1 MENKAARRKSRF
13 LTGPDRET
21 VMSAIEQAER
31 LTSGEIRVHIE
42 RAAGADVLARA
53 ETIFNKLGMFRTSA
67 RNGVL
72 IYVAAGERKFAIIGD
87 KGIHEAV
94 PDGFWD
100 EARDAMAEH
109 FRNGDFC
116 GGICRGI
123 TIAGEA
129 LARYFPYQGERDVN
143 ELSDEIS
150 EGQ

>member
-1 MENKAARRKSRF
+1 MASKPAGRKSSL
-13 LTGPDRET
+13 LTAPQREAI
-21 VMSAIEQAER
+21 MKAIEQAER

-53 ETIFNKLGMFRTSA
+53 ESMFNRLGMFRTSA

-72 IYVAAGERKFAIIGD
+72 IYVATGERKFAIIGD

-100 EARDAMAEH
+100 ETRDAMAEH
-109 FRNGDFC
+109 FRGGDFC

-123 TIAGEA
+123 AIAGEA

-150 EGQ
+150 EGR

>member
-1 MENKAARRKSRF
+1 MENKAVRRSSHF
-13 LTGPDRET
+13 LTAPEREI
-21 VMSAIEQAER
+21 VMRAIEQAEHQ
-31 LTSGEIRVHIE
+31 TSGEIRVHIE
-42 RAAGADVLARA
+42 RAAGPDVLARA
-53 ETIFNKLGMFRTSA
+53 ESMFNRLGMFRTSA

-72 IYVAAGERKFAIIGD
+72 IYVAAGERRFAIIGD

-100 EARDAMAEH
+100 ETRDAMAEH
-109 FRNGDFC
+109 FRSGDFC

-123 TIAGEA
+123 AIAGEA